1 MALTRSFDDSIKERA
16 SKDPSFRRGLIQE
29 GVMLFCDGQ
38 HIDAQ
43 LALRDYVNATL
54 GFQKLSALTG
64 IPAPSLMRMLS
75 VKGNPSSEN
84 FSKIVKMLRAQEKG
98 TGAELRKALA

>member
-1 MALTRSFDDSIKERA
+1 MALTRSFDETIKERA
-16 SKDPSFRRGLIQE
+16 AQDPAFRRGMIQE

-38 HIDAQ
+38 HVDAQ

-75 VKGNPSSEN
+75 VKGNPSSET
-84 FSKIVKMLRAQEKG
+84 FSRSVKVLRDQEKG
-98 TGAELRKALA
+98 SAAELRKALA